1 MFNQLSTIMAPMAK
15 IGEQAGKDHA
25 ERIDD
30 IDVSEE
36 MRGSFLEYAY
46 SVIYARALP
55 DARDGLKPVQRRIL
69 FQMQQMGLTSDRG
82 YVKSQ
87 RVVGEVM
94 GKLHPHGD
102 TAIYDALVRLA
113 QDFNLRLPLV
123 DGHGNFGSLDDGP
136 AAARY
141 TEARLAPSAAL
152 LTATLDEDTVDFVP
166 NYDNQFM
173 QPEVLPAAFPS
184 LLVNGASGIAVGM
197 ATQIPPHN
205 PGETI
210 RAALHLLDHPDA
222 EVEELMRIVPGPD
235 FPEGGIIPGLDGVRQ
250 AYATGRGTFKIRAKV
265 SVERTSA
272 RRMGLVITELPYMVG
287 PERVI
292 ERIKDGVN
300 SGKLKG
306 IANVTNLTDRHHG
319 LRLIIDVKSGFDPH
333 QVLGLLY
340 KHTPLEESFG
350 INAVS
355 LVEGQPKTLSLKE
368 MLEVFLGH
376 RLDVTRRQ
384 AQFQFDKKKSRLHL
398 VEGLLLA
405 VLDIDDVIAIIRSS
419 ENAEEARG
427 RLMTAFD
434 LSEIQAQHI
443 LELRLRRLTKFS
455 KLELETEQSEL
466 LAQIDELGQLLG
478 SPTLLKA
485 RVAADLEE
493 VARFLASPRR
503 TLLLDEAPVEAAA
516 TNAGSL
522 EIPDEPCIVVLT
534 PDGLL
539 ARIAGDQPPSPPNEG
554 GDLWTSW
561 VATTARGTVRV
572 VTEDGTAHAV
582 QAETLPALAR
592 SDFAQSLA
600 GAIPFADL
608 AGVKESPVGVFVP
621 EPSDKRG
628 EEVPLLI
635 LGTRQGV
642 VKRVRAAQAPNRDTW
657 PVITLEG
664 DDRVVGTS
672 NGAETDFAVF
682 ITKSGQLLK
691 FPVDSVRPQ
700 GLPAGGV
707 AGIKLAEGDEVIFFG
722 AVNETPEASVL
733 TVSEPTGA
741 LPGTVPGRGKI
752 SLLTQFPAKG
762 RATMGVRAQRM
773 LSGEGSLSIAWA
785 GPHGPKAVGAAGTE
799 VPLPE
804 EPERRD
810 ASGTPLNAPVA
821 AVG

>member
-1 MFNQLSTIMAPMAK
+1 MSKT
-15 IGEQAGKDHA
+15 GERTGNDHA
-25 ERIDD
+25 EHIDD

-102 TAIYDALVRLA
+102 APIYDALVRLA
-113 QDFNLRLPLV
+113 QSFNLRVPLV

-152 LTATLDEDTVDFVP
+152 LTATLDENTVEFVP

-184 LLVNGASGIAVGM
+184 LLINGASGIAVGM

-205 PGETI
+205 PTETI
-210 RAALHLLDHPDA
+210 RASLHLLAHPDA
-222 EVEELMRIVPGPD
+222 TVEDLMRIVPGPD
-235 FPEGGIIPGLDGVRQ
+235 FPEGGIVPGLDGVRQ
-250 AYATGRGTFKIRAKV
+250 AYETGRGSFKIRAKV

-272 RRMGLVITELPYMVG
+272 RRMGIVVTELPYMVG

-300 SGKLKG
+300 NGKLKG

-333 QVLGLLY
+333 QVLNLLY
-340 KHTPLEESFG
+340 RHTPLEESFG
-350 INAVS
+350 VNAVS

-368 MLEVFLGH
+368 MLQVFLDH

-419 ENAEEARG
+419 ENAEEARK
-427 RLMTAFD
+427 RLILAFE

-455 KLELETEQSEL
+455 TLELETEKAEL
-466 LAQIDELGQLLG
+466 LDQIDTLERLLG
-478 SPTLLKA
+478 SRTLLRE
-485 RVAADLEE
+485 RVAMDLEE
-493 VARFLASPRR
+493 VARTLASSRR
-503 TLLLDEAPVEAAA
+503 TLLLDEAPLEPTAAGA
-516 TNAGSL
+516 PSL
-522 EIPDEPCIVVLT
+522 EIPDDPCIVVLT

-539 ARIAGDQPPSPPNEG
+539 ARIAGGQPPSAPAEG
-554 GDLWTSW
+554 GDVWSSW

-572 VTEDGTAHAV
+572 VTADGMAHAV

-600 GAIPFADL
+600 GSIPFADVT
-608 AGVKESPVGVFVP
+608 GVAQDPVGVFVP
-621 EPSDKRG
+621 ESS
-628 EEVPLLI
+628 EEEGSKAATVLT
-635 LGTRQGV
+635 LGTRAGV
-642 VKRVRAAQAPNRDTW
+642 VKRVRASQAPNRDAW
-657 PVITLEG
+657 PVITLEA

-672 NGAETDFAVF
+672 NAAETDFAVF
-682 ITKSGQLLK
+682 ITRGGQLLK
-691 FPVDSVRPQ
+691 FPAQSVRPQ
-700 GLPAGGV
+700 GLSAGGV
-707 AGIKLAEGDEVIFFG
+707 AGIKLGGGDEVIFFG

-733 TVSEPTGA
+733 TVSSPAGA
-741 LPGTVPGRGKI
+741 LPGTVPGRGKV
-752 SLLTQFPAKG
+752 SLLADFPPKG
-762 RATMGVRAQRM
+762 RATMGVRAQRL
-773 LSGEGSLSIAWA
+773 LSGEDALGTAWA
-785 GPHGPKAVGAAGTE
+785 GPHRPRAVSATGVE
-799 VPLPE
+799 IKLPE
-804 EPERRD
+804 GHEKRD
-810 ASGTPLNAPVA
+810 ASGTPLTAPVA